1 MIKPDK
7 KKEVLVKGY
16 YDKEGDIIIP
26 ITKDGGFHVIPKT
39 YHKDVDLVGRGEVME
54 QSILKLEN
62 NNKYISGT
70 HITLIEENEI
80 ESIRHKILQIM
91 PLASGK
97 FLIERTNR

>member
-1 MIKPDK
+1 
-7 KKEVLVKGY
+7 
-16 YDKEGDIIIP
+16 
-26 ITKDGGFHVIPKT
+26 
-39 YHKDVDLVGRGEVME
+39 ME
-54 QSILKLEN
+54 QSILKLEY
-62 NNKYISGT
+62 NNKYINGT